1 MAAVAEIGSV
11 GGMETTPRKS
21 RRRILRWCAGIYCLL
36 WLVTATWGTSTVDR
50 AFDREIAFGYRGFSE
65 KPEPVVRVAYTSQM
79 QKPNGNWS
87 VSHPLWRARS
97 RGIAVAPFV
106 ILDAAAWVDAS
117 LSAFSGY
124 RVTLWFFGASH
135 WFPLKVFWVS

>member
-1 MAAVAEIGSV
+1 MDPAPG
-11 GGMETTPRKS
+11 KS
-21 RRRILRWCAGIYCLL
+21 RRKILRWCIVVYCLL
-36 WLVTATWGTSTVDR
+36 WVITATWGTRTVDR
-50 AFDREIAFGYRGFSE
+50 AFDREIAFGYLGFSD
-65 KPEPVVRVAYTSQM
+65 KPEREPAARVPYTSEM

-106 ILDAAAWVDAS
+106 IVDAAAWVDAS

-124 RVTLWFFGASH
+124 RVTLWCFGASH
-135 WFPLKVFWVS
+135 WFPLNVFWVS